1 MTTIWSSGCF
11 PSFNCS
17 KCLYICVCY
26 SFSAGGFSLFSFHL
40 LDELEVFSKEIL
52 LEVGFGLPCVSFGSI
67 IPVPVHKDVTVVL
80 LEEGFNVVF
89 WFRVGHCK
97 AQIWEM

>member
-1 MTTIWSSGCF
+1 M
-11 PSFNCS
+11 
-17 KCLYICVCY
+17 LVHMRLL
-26 SFSAGGFSLFSFHL
+26 LFLRRGVRFVLFHL